1 MAFGDGQARPVIVP
15 NQPLVTSAEPVV
27 NPAAVQ
33 NLVDSFRQG
42 SVTAQD
48 IYDRIGPVGQAK
60 KKAALEQL
68 SEFVDPSAIE
78 ARKAEIAAGGA
89 QAQLQGAQAQAQ
101 LPNVAGQA
109 ALAADTT
116 KRAQADL
123 LQKHSI
129 DSYTQ
134 WNPPIYKQDSDGND
148 TTEPDYQAMAR
159 EGIKY
164 VRAQNMLGL
173 AQQGLAGQ
181 WVEEA
186 DPKTGQKRRV
196 FRNANGEDVT
206 PTPKNKAFEFY
217 QQMRRD
223 AYKVFHTEPN
233 TEPSHTPPPT
243 GPEGTPAPP
252 AVTVEPKNPVDY
264 DALRASAANSGI
276 SPAIAARMPN
286 SAFDVPSPSSMVQPN
301 TVAAPAAAAPVIDP
315 GAYAPGQGIPSG
327 LAPGQFNTPVAISE
341 DLHKQKSVEALDTQK
356 SFANSFDTAVQR
368 INSIPAS
375 EQRSGK
381 AKMNSLDISLAES
394 IIKMYDPGMA
404 IREFKWDKL
413 AEAQPYLEKLPNWR
427 AEFLH
432 TGSLTPEGR
441 QRLIEMGYDVIDGK
455 EKAALPHIQ
464 QAARRAAST
473 GVDLDQVLNP
483 DEQRVLAGQKFG
495 TNRPGASAAAQPPP
509 GGKRASYKGRP
520 GWVSPDGYF
529 HPDS

>member
-1 MAFGDGQARPVIVP
+1 MAFGDGQGRPVIVP
-15 NQPLVTSAEPVV
+15 NQPLVTSAEDVV

-42 SVTAQD
+42 SITAQD

-68 SEFVDPSAIE
+68 SEFVDPAAIE

-89 QAQLQGAQAQAQ
+89 QAQLQTAQAGAQGTLVPAQTELA
-101 LPNVAGQA
+101 AA
-109 ALAADTT
+109 ALQQQ
-116 KRAQADL
+116 KADL
-123 LQKHSI
+123 LQKHAI
-129 DSYTQ
+129 DAYTS
-134 WNPPIYKQDSDGND
+134 WNPPIYKHDSDGNE
-148 TTEPDYQAMAR
+148 TTEPDYQKMAK
-159 EGIKY
+159 EGIHY

-196 FRNANGEDVT
+196 FRNANGEDVS
-206 PTPKNKAFEFY
+206 PVPGNKAFEFY

-223 AYKVFHTEPN
+223 AYEVFHREPD
-233 TEPSHTPPPT
+233 TTPSRTAVPAPAEGGPAPTPSIVEPIGGS
-243 GPEGTPAPP
+243 PEGNARRAQLATLADSLSPG
-252 AVTVEPKNPVDY
+252 
-264 DALRASAANSGI
+264 ASAAPAANSSI
-276 SPAIAARMPN
+276 VI
-286 SAFDVPSPSSMVQPN
+286 PN
-301 TVAAPAAAAPVIDP
+301 TITAAPAAAPVINP
-315 GAYAPGQGIPSG
+315 GYVPGTGISSG
-327 LAPGQFNTPVAISE
+327 LAPGQFNTPVAIAE
-341 DLHKQKSVEALDTQK
+341 DLHKQKAVEALDTQK

-368 INSIPAS
+368 INSIPPS
-375 EQRSGK
+375 EQRTGK
-381 AKMNSLDISLAES
+381 AKMNALDISLAES
-394 IIKMYDPGMA
+394 IIKMYDPGA
-404 IREFKWDKL
+404 ALREFKWDKL
-413 AEAQPYLEKLPNWR
+413 TEAQPYLEKLPNWR

-432 TGSLTPEGR
+432 TGALTPEGR

-495 TNRPGASAAAQPPP
+495 TNRAGTTQAPAPP
-509 GGKRASYKGRP
+509 GGKRANYKGKP
-520 GWVSPDGYF
+520 GWVTPDGYF
-529 HPDS
+529 HPDA